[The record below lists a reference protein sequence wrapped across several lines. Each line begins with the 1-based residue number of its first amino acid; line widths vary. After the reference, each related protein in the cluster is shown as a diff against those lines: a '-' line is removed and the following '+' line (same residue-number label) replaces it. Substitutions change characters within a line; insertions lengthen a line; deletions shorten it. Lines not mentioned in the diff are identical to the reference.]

1 MRYVSKR
8 LRMIIVSRF
17 KLPLWCSIVFFI
29 SGIGAYF
36 RLVYHTLVETFTI
49 QRSLY
54 LDSVFVQNARIML
67 FNQILYVGHWAVPDL
82 SSNNCHRWSTNV
94 FRICHVM
101 NMNSTRLSLFTNQ
114 LWKAVGLTT
123 VWNSKHCWKR
133 KKKQKQE
140 SHMVQSTI
148 QFKWKHKHRQSISKA
163 CKETISQVT

>member
-8 LRMIIVSRF
+8 LRMINVSRF

-54 LDSVFVQNARIML
+54 LDSIFVQNARIML

-123 VWNSKHCWKR
+123 VWNSKHLLKMQNEAEIG
-133 KKKQKQE
+133 K
-140 SHMVQSTI
+140 SYG
-148 QFKWKHKHRQSISKA
+148 SI
-163 CKETISQVT
+163 CHTV